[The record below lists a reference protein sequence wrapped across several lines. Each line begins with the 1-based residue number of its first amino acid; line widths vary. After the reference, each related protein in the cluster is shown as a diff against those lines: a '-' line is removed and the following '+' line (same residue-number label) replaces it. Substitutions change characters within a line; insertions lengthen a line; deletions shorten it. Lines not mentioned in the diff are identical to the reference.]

1 MTLTPEE
8 RRKIYEEEKARI
20 ESDEKE
26 QSKRVSSTSLQ
37 PNVAGL
43 LCYLGWWVSGI
54 VFIVLEQKNR
64 LVRFH
69 AMQSIITFGGLT
81 VLFIVLGL
89 IPFAGWIIMPFLG
102 LAQLILWILLMVKA
116 YNGEYFKLPVIGDLA
131 EKNI

>member
-1 MTLTPEE
+1 MTEE
-8 RRKIYEEEKARI
+8 TKPTETKTAAGMN
-20 ESDEKE
+20 
-26 QSKRVSSTSLQ
+26 Q
-37 PNVAGL
+37 NVAGL
-43 LCYLGWWVSGI
+43 LCYLAGWITGL
-54 VFIVLEQKNR
+54 VFFLIEKENKF
-64 LVRFH
+64 VRFH

-89 IPFAGWIIMPFLG
+89 IPFVGWIIMPFLG